1 MPWSRETGIIIF
13 LIAIPLLLLSL
24 QYFLYRKLLRWM
36 REHLRAPRWAQRTLA
51 GAFLF
56 FGVAFL
62 AVMLLRPDVRKFP
75 EWFQITG
82 MYPFLLWHSS
92 AFLLA
97 FIFGLWALLSGAV
110 NLAIRLIRRFH
121 PLRRHVDALAA
132 RPEYRKFDASRRV
145 FLRRSAYGLAA
156 MTVGGTAYG
165 MIVGKNEYEITT
177 TEIPVAGLPNEFD
190 GMVIG
195 LFSDIHSGAF
205 MLPAQ
210 MREYMKMVNDLGADL
225 VVIPGDLV
233 NGRVDEIYGFT
244 EVFSELKAPLGVYG
258 VLGNHDFYSGD
269 PDRIAVEAGK
279 AGIRMLRDESI
290 SLSRNGANIML
301 AGVDDVGQNNRAPVK
316 LQKALANV
324 PAGTATLLLCHRP
337 YYIAQ
342 AAARGVGL
350 TLSGH
355 THGGQVVFGKFGNAV
370 LTPAAFASPYVWG
383 LYNSGKSQMYV
394 TRGIGTVGLP
404 MRINCPAEVSRIIL
418 RSSS

>member
-1 MPWSRETGIIIF
+1 MPWSREIGIIIF
-13 LIAIPLLLLSL
+13 LIVIPVLLLSL

-36 REHLRAPRWAQRTLA
+36 KEHLRAPRWAQRTLA
-51 GAFLF
+51 GLFLLFGIAFI
-56 FGVAFL
+56 V
-62 AVMLLRPDVRKFP
+62 VMVLRPDVRKFP
-75 EWFQITG
+75 EWFQVTG

-97 FIFGLWALLSGAV
+97 FLFGLWALISGAIR
-110 NLAIRLIRRFH
+110 LAIRLVRRLR
-121 PLRRHVDALAA
+121 PLRKHVDALAA
-132 RPEYRKFDASRRV
+132 TPEYRKFDASRRV

-165 MIVGKNEYEITT
+165 MIIGRNEYEIITK
-177 TEIPVAGLPNEFD
+177 EIPIAGLPNEFD

-195 LFSDIHSGAF
+195 LISDVHSGAF
-205 MLPAQ
+205 MLPSK
-210 MREYMKMVNDLGADL
+210 MREYLKMVNDLGADL
-225 VVIPGDLV
+225 VTIPGDLV
-233 NGRVDEIYGFT
+233 NGRVEEIFAFT

-269 PDRIAVEAGK
+269 PDRVAEEATK
-279 AGIRMLRDESI
+279 AGIRILRDESVPI
-290 SLSRNGANIML
+290 TRNGATIIL
-301 AGVDDVGQNNRAPVK
+301 AGVDDVGHNNRAPIK
-316 LQKALANV
+316 LEKALAAAPGNTSV
-324 PAGTATLLLCHRP
+324 LLLSHRP
-337 YYIAQ
+337 YYLSQ

-383 LYNSGKSQMYV
+383 LYSSGKSQMYV

-404 MRINCPAEVSRIIL
+404 MRINCPAEVSRIVL
-418 RSSS
+418 RAA